1 MTEVQWRTVPDPA
14 KMFAEFALCEHQRKT
29 RLFLVA
35 HARAAWELLSDA
47 SKSAVEVAEQF
58 ADGEATDADLAQA
71 EATALAEA
79 TARDKQLKST
89 EQHLQ
94 MGNMPEPFGL
104 PKSVVAK
111 LQGDVDGFKAKVA
124 AAQFAFAATF
134 AHYSVMDT
142 FAWELTPAT
151 KEHDAALIRDIYG
164 NPFRPVTFNRA
175 WRSETVVTLAKGM
188 YAENRLENIKAL
200 GLALQAAGCE
210 HPDVL
215 ATCRADGPHVR
226 GNWVVDLI
234 LGHE

>member
-1 MTEVQWRTVPDPA
+1 MTEVQWRTVADPA

-35 HARAAWELLSDA
+35 HSRAAWDLLSDA
-47 SKSAVEVAEQF
+47 SKEAVETAEKF
-58 ADGEATDADLAQA
+58 ADGEASESDLAAAESTAMA
-71 EATALAEA
+71 EAS
-79 TARDKQLKST
+79 ARDKTLKST

-111 LQGDVDGFKAKVA
+111 LQADVDGLKAKVA
-124 AAQFAFAATF
+124 AAQFAHAATF

-142 FAWELTPAT
+142 FPWHLTPET

-164 NPFRPVTFNRA
+164 NPFRPTTFNRA
-175 WRSETVVTLAKGM
+175 WRSETVISLAKGM
-188 YAENRLENIKAL
+188 YSENDLKNLKAL